1 MTHMKTLFT
10 LVLLLINV
18 GHTLADTNET
28 QTTDVSFTAVCD
40 GTEQRYV
47 LMLPAGFEASQS
59 HDLLIALHGH
69 GSDRWQFI
77 NDPQEACRATR
88 EAALARGMIYVS
100 PDYRAPT
107 SWMGPKAEADLVQI
121 ISSLKK
127 EYRVLRVFLCGGSM
141 GATGSLTFA
150 VLHPDLIDG
159 VVAINPCANLVAYE
173 GFQDAIQASYGGT
186 KKQVFQEYKNRSP
199 EYWPE
204 RLTMP
209 VGMTLGGKDETI
221 PPDSALRL
229 GKVLETLK
237 SPVKVIYRAEAGHTT
252 DYKDCVEVFDFVLGP
267 PLQAGGTPP
276 PPAQSTANPTKEP

>member
-1 MTHMKTLFT
+1 MTQMKTLSA
-10 LVLLLINV
+10 LLLLLINV
-18 GHTLADTNET
+18 VRPLAGTNET

-47 LMLPAGFEASQS
+47 LMLPAGFETNQS
-59 HDLLIALHGH
+59 HALLIALHGH

-77 NDPQEACRATR
+77 NDPREECRATR
-88 EAALARGMIYVS
+88 EAALAREMIYVS
-100 PDYRAPT
+100 PDYRART

-141 GATGSLTFA
+141 GGTGSLTFA

-173 GFQDAIQASYGGT
+173 RFQDAIRASYGGT
-186 KKQVFQEYKNRSP
+186 KKEVFQEYKNRSP

-204 RLTMP
+204 RLTMR
-209 VGMTLGGKDETI
+209 VGITLGGKDETI

-229 GKVLETLK
+229 GRVLETLG
-237 SPVKVIYRAEAGHTT
+237 SPIKVICRAETGHST
-252 DYKDCVEVFDFVLGP
+252 DYKDCVEVFDFVLDP
-267 PLQAGGTPP
+267 PERNGVAP
-276 PPAQSTANPTKEP
+276 TARATSANSR